1 MAERFQKLTDALRE
15 QATPRSLIG
24 LGLLAVMLAAV
35 GLSSLV
41 ERVEDQRTRT
51 QELERS
57 VAIQRSLADGE
68 QWLETVSVLREQR
81 EAVEGRFWRGTTT
94 GIVAAQLQSQI
105 EDAAER
111 AGLDRIRLEVQPLP
125 ESLSSDGRVQFEVML
140 TARDR
145 DGQFLS
151 LFQQLQDLHGTI
163 VPSDFE
169 WRRPNGSVRATLL
182 APAIIESP
190 ANAGGRGA

>member
-1 MAERFQKLTDALRE
+1 MAGRFEKLSEAIRE
-15 QATPRSLIG
+15 QATPRSLLG
-24 LGLLAVMLAAV
+24 LGLLAVMLAVV

-41 ERVEDQRTRT
+41 EQVEDQRART

-68 QWLETVSVLREQR
+68 QWLETVSALREQR

-105 EDAAER
+105 EDAAQR

-125 ESLSSDGRVQFEVML
+125 ESLSSNDRFRFEVML

-151 LFQQLQDLHGTI
+151 LFQQLQDLDGTV

-190 ANAGGRGA
+190 ADAGARES